1 MMFLYRSF
9 FISMNTSK
17 TKTTLSLNF
26 HKMKKTIHKNLCCFG
41 HFYKKHWKV
50 LVGAKVVL
58 LAVVLTLSFTVRS
71 NNGKMIQHG
80 AAPIYA
86 EGLCGNGKCDNIP
99 GRCKYSSNDC
109 SSIDDMDV
117 CTSIS

>member
-1 MMFLYRSF
+1 
-9 FISMNTSK
+9 MNTTK
-17 TKTTLSLNF
+17 TKSILPLNF
-26 HKMKKTIHKNLCCFG
+26 CIMKKLLHKNLCCFG

-71 NNGKMIQHG
+71 DNGKMIQHG
-80 AAPIYA
+80 VAPIYA

-99 GRCKYSSNDC
+99 AYCSIAHTDC
-109 SSIDDMDV
+109 
-117 CTSIS
+117 